1 MIETCLL
8 VEQRPIVAMMKQY
21 TGGIEEGGANLVE
34 VSTETGIE
42 SRKPAE
48 QGLKT
53 DEQDSKPA
61 QQDKIP
67 ARQA

>member
-1 MIETCLL
+1 MCLL
-8 VEQRPIVAMMKQY
+8 VERRPIAAKTKQY
-21 TGGIEEGGANLVE
+21 AGGIEEGGANLVE

-53 DEQDSKPA
+53 DEQD
-61 QQDKIP
+61 
-67 ARQA
+67 

>member
-21 TGGIEEGGANLVE
+21 TGGIEEVGANLVE
-34 VSTETGIE
+34 FSTETEIE

-53 DEQDSKPA
+53 DEQD
-61 QQDKIP
+61 
-67 ARQA
+67 